1 MGVSRAV
8 NVPRGAPWNP
18 SSVSR
23 LLSEGRYVSHKARP
37 ARVSCPEGGRG
48 AEEPVALP
56 CWGRKRR
63 PGRRESLALRVKPPR
78 SLLHSPPSSP
88 PHATHSQHHPCNYAH
103 PPSETVCLADG
114 RRKNKIHVCPFQIL
128 GFFFSLLFALFS
140 AVTSAEYPLSG
151 AFCRGTRG
159 VKRGNVCVARVRE
172 SRFAPLSPEKLPCV
186 EGKRRCGVYGR
197 SK

>member
-63 PGRRESLALRVKPPR
+63 PGRRESLALTVKPTPPPR

-88 PHATHSQHHPCNYAH
+88 PHATHSQHQPCNYAH
-103 PPSETVCLADG
+103 PPSETVCLADVE
-114 RRKNKIHVCPFQIL
+114 KTKITFVLF
-128 GFFFSLLFALFS
+128 GFCFALFS
-140 AVTSAEYPLSG
+140 SVTSAEYPLSG
-151 AFCRGTRG
+151 AFCRRTRG
-159 VKRGNVCVARVRE
+159 VKRGNVCVARARE
-172 SRFAPLSPEKLPCV
+172 SRFAPLSREKLPCV
-186 EGKRRCGVYGR
+186 EGKRRCGVSGR
-197 SK
+197 NK